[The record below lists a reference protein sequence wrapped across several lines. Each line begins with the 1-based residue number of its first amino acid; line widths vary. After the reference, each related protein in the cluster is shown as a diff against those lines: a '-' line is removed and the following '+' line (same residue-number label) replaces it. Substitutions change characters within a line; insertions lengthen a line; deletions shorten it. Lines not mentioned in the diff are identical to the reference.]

1 MFTTSG
7 LFRDLYADQLA
18 VLECVHALG
27 IDAFLEKGGNVHVKS
42 NMLAIMLVAIQKGFW
57 KADEATQHAL
67 AEQFAALV
75 AEHGLPGSGHTRP
88 DHPMFEWLL
97 PKLSDPLR
105 DAPSSTSEIQPETT
119 DTPPAAP
126 DQAETQGDQSAS
138 RYLWLTARIVLLLL
152 GLGIWRGRGPRP
164 RGVA

>member
-18 VLECVHALG
+18 VLERVHALG

-42 NMLAIMLVAIQKGFW
+42 NMLAIMLVAIQKVFW
-57 KADEATQHAL
+57 KAGKATQHVL

-88 DHPMFEWLL
+88 DHPMFE
-97 PKLSDPLR
+97 
-105 DAPSSTSEIQPETT
+105 
-119 DTPPAAP
+119 
-126 DQAETQGDQSAS
+126 
-138 RYLWLTARIVLLLL
+138 
-152 GLGIWRGRGPRP
+152 
-164 RGVA
+164 